1 MGFFDEALKKAA
13 PGGLFSKPLVIAAG
27 ALILAKWLGGSKSAE
42 TAPQG
47 KSGGSAPQGRPR
59 SPADI
64 MPPDLPSQ
72 TPRMPV
78 PSGPSGGY
86 QGQARDQGRGEPQT
100 VDITLPDEGVS
111 GGLEGFLEKLRKAGL
126 GEEADSWV
134 NTGPNKPVDSGRLKP
149 AIGELTISEIARRA
163 GTSEQDV
170 MEILTQVLPQLVDNM
185 TPEGR
190 VPSPQD
196 VDRWGRSV

>member
-27 ALILAKWLGGSKSAE
+27 ALILAKWLGGSKSAQ

-47 KSGGSAPQGRPR
+47 NTGGGAQGRPR

-64 MPPDLPSQ
+64 MPPDMPSQ
-72 TPRMPV
+72 APRMPA

-86 QGQARDQGRGEPQT
+86 QGGQSRDQGRGEPQT
-100 VDITLPDEGVS
+100 VDINLPDEGVS
-111 GGLEGFLEKLRKAGL
+111 GGLDGFLDKLRKAGL

-134 NTGPNKPVDSGRLKP
+134 KTGPNKPVDSGRLKP
-149 AIGELTISEIARRA
+149 AIGEMTVSEIARRA

-190 VPSPQD
+190 VPTQQE
-196 VDRWGRSV
+196 VDRWGKSV